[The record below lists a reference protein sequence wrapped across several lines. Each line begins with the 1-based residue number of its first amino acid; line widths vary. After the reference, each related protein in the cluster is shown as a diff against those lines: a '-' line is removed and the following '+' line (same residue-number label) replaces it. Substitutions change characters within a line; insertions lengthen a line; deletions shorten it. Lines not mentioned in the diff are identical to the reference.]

1 MKKHT
6 MFARRY
12 AFVLYCSLLLLSAVL
27 LAEFVLLP
35 RLFGMPRA
43 MLLLG
48 FTATPETVIDG
59 QRINALGFTGDAV
72 SENKAPNTVRILL
85 LGSSTMFNRHMA
97 EKLKAALQK
106 TLPDK
111 NIELLDVG
119 IRSHT
124 TQADVAKLQYF
135 AQYDWDFVLFY
146 NGINDLWANHVLPQ
160 DFYADYRH
168 IDPWHRRNMLLDNS
182 LLARHLYN
190 TGYTWLRTLNQQF
203 DYAFFPNYQ
212 FVFPKKPYL
221 NAAQFASLS
230 VFERNINAIVD
241 TSLRNGAKPIL
252 LTFAYHLP
260 ANYSRQSFL
269 QQTLDYRNPDHYDS
283 RDVYN
288 WGPPDYV
295 RAGLQQENAV
305 LRNIAAQRNVAL
317 IDIDAA
323 MSGHGEW
330 FGDVCHF
337 NNEGVAVFSAQVAS
351 VLTALAVEQSAP
363 VLSP

>member
-305 LRNIAAQRNVAL
+305 LRNIAAQRNVFL
-317 IDIDAA
+317 IDIDAT
-323 MSGHGEW
+323 MSGRGEW

-351 VLTALAVEQSAP
+351 ALAASTAEQSAP